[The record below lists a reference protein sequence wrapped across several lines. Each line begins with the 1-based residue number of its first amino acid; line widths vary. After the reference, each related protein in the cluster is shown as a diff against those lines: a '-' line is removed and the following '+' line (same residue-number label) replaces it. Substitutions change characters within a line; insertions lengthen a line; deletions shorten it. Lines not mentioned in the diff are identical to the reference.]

1 MRNKKGT
8 TLTEVIVSMV
18 IIGIVSLMMIQIF
31 SHRMRT
37 EVKFTREEQMC
48 NTVESYYIEFT
59 NDPLSF
65 IDKYNLILSEVK
77 ILYYDNAY
85 NNQVIYETDNAIE
98 IRVDKISTS
107 QYNLYVHILE
117 NDKEFERMIYKI
129 YE

>member
-8 TLTEVIVSMV
+8 TLTEVIVSIV
-18 IIGIVSLMMIQIF
+18 IIGIISLMMIHIF
-31 SHRMRT
+31 SHRMRI
-37 EVKFTREEQMC
+37 EVKFTREEQLC
-48 NTVESYYIEFT
+48 NTIESYYIEFT

-65 IDKYNLILSEVK
+65 IDKYNLSLSEIK

-85 NNQVIYETDNAIE
+85 INQVTTETDNAIE

-107 QYNLYVHILE
+107 QFNLYIHILE
-117 NDKEFERMIYKI
+117 NNKKFERTIYRI